1 MTLTELSDALSVRVA
16 DLCAQLLPAGRQVG
30 SQWIVGNVFGDPGD
44 SMYVELSGPKQGLW
58 YDHAAGNGGDLLEL
72 IGQNL
77 TLPKGRA
84 AQWAR
89 DFLGI
94 RDDYRP
100 TPRLF
105 DPLKHGHRRDA
116 SEPYSFGSSAWPYHD
131 ADGNIHAYVVRF
143 DRPPTPE
150 RPNGSKDTLP
160 LRLLPP
166 DGVLADPLNPR
177 HWRWKG
183 WPNPEP
189 VPLFNLHLL
198 ARRPN
203 DPVLIVEGEK
213 TAVAAS
219 KLFPSHVVVTWQGGC
234 KRVVR
239 AAIDPLLTR
248 TTPIVLWPD
257 ADKPGRDAMVYL
269 KARIPSA
276 RLVNL
281 PDTLPDGWDLADPVP
296 DGVSIQGLLDAA
308 GDPPRPVPAQP
319 VPASPN
325 PLDDLHYD
333 PNSGQWWIRNAWGD
347 YAQINSDRVR
357 THLTEHGVSHV
368 KDQTG
373 SSDLDREL
381 LRRTRDTRIRY
392 AGCVAGHQAGLYGK
406 VLVTE
411 SVAVLPAVP
420 GDSTR
425 IQTYLYNLLDRND
438 DQYWRLIFWLALRR
452 QAVLTGTWRASQALA
467 LVGPAACGKSLVQ
480 AQVITRLLGGRIAK
494 PYRYMSGATQFNGDL
509 FASEHLCISDE
520 APGRDIHSRRTLGS
534 HIKSMLFDIDQSC
547 HPKNLQAVTLRPIW
561 AMSISLNDE
570 PENLQVLPPLDPSLM
585 DKLIILRCVR
595 HALPWPGPE
604 IEVLREIIDTEL
616 PAFAHYL
623 DGLTV
628 PEHLVEPRCG
638 LKAYQHPAILEELM
652 QLSPEHQLIGL
663 IDTVIFEKEF
673 LTWRGTAA
681 DLETALRDSKY
692 SREADRLFRF
702 NTACGV
708 YLARLHEQD
717 PERIKKTKSNG
728 KVRWAIS
735 PPPGASH
742 DALT

>member
-16 DLCAQLLPAGRQVG
+16 ELCAQLLPAGRQVG
-30 SQWIVGNVFGDPGD
+30 NQWIVGNVFGDAGD
-44 SMYVELSGPKQGLW
+44 SCYVELSGPKQGLW
-58 YDHAAGNGGDLLEL
+58 YDHAAGQGGDLLEL
-72 IGQNL
+72 VGQHHVY
-77 TLPKGRA
+77 PKARA

-89 DFLGI
+89 EFLGI
-94 RDDYRP
+94 RDDYQP
-100 TPRLF
+100 EPRRF
-105 DPLKHGHRRDA
+105 DPLKHGHRNDA
-116 SEPYSFGSSAWPYHD
+116 SQPYRYGSAAWPYPD
-131 ADGNIHAYVVRF
+131 ADGTIQAYVVRF
-143 DRPPTPE
+143 DLPD
-150 RPNGSKDTLP
+150 GSKDVRP
-160 LRLLPP
+160 LRFLPP
-166 DGVLADPLNPR
+166 DNVPPDLLNPR

-183 WPNPEP
+183 WVAPEE

-219 KLFPSHVVVTWQGGC
+219 KLFPSHVVLTWQGGS
-234 KRVVR
+234 KRVGR

-248 TTPIVLWPD
+248 ATPIVLWPD

-269 KARIPSA
+269 KARLPAA
-276 RLVNL
+276 RLVHL
-281 PDTLPDGWDLADPVP
+281 PDSLPEGWDLADPIP
-296 DGVSIQGLLDAA
+296 ADVSIQGLLDAA
-308 GDPPRPVPAQP
+308 GDLPRPVPAEPQA
-319 VPASPN
+319 ASPN

-333 PNSGQWWIRNAWGD
+333 PNSGQWWTRNAWGD
-347 YAQINSDRVR
+347 YAQINGERVR
-357 THLTEHGVSHV
+357 TLFTESGVSPT

-373 SSDLDREL
+373 ASDVDREL

-392 AGCVAGHQAGLYGK
+392 AGSVAGHQAGLYDK
-406 VLVTE
+406 VLVTD
-411 SVAVLPAVP
+411 SVAPLPAVP
-420 GDSTR
+420 GDSAR
-425 IQTYLYNLLDRND
+425 LQTYLHNLLDQND
-438 DQYWRLIFWLALRR
+438 DQYWRLIYWLALRR

-467 LVGPAACGKSLVQ
+467 LVGPAACGKSFVQ
-480 AQVITRLLGGRIAK
+480 AQVITKLLGGRIAK
-494 PYRYMSGATQFNGDL
+494 PYRYMSGATEFNGDL

-520 APGRDIHSRRTLGS
+520 APGRDIHSRRSLGS

-547 HPKNLQAVTLRPIW
+547 HPKNRQAITLRPIW

-595 HALPWPGPE
+595 HPLPWPGPE

-616 PAFAHYL
+616 SQFAHYL

-663 IDTVIFEKEF
+663 IDTVIFENEF

-681 DLETALRDSKY
+681 DLETLIRDSKY

-717 PERIKKTKSNG
+717 PERIKKIKTNG
-728 KVRWAIS
+728 KVKWAIS
-735 PPPGASH
+735 PPKKAESWS
-742 DALT
+742 

>member
-1 MTLTELSDALSVRVA
+1 MTLPELSDALSVRVA
-16 DLCAQLLPAGRQVG
+16 ELCAQLLPAGRQVG
-30 SQWIVGNVFGDPGD
+30 PQWIVGNVFGDAGD
-44 SMYVELSGPKQGLW
+44 SLYVELTGPKQGLW

-72 IGQNL
+72 IGQNQ

-89 DFLGI
+89 EFLGI
-94 RDDYRP
+94 RDDYQP
-100 TPRLF
+100 EPRRF
-105 DPLKHGHRRDA
+105 DPLKHGHRNDA
-116 SEPYSFGSSAWPYHD
+116 SQPYRYGSAAWPYPD
-131 ADGNIHAYVVRF
+131 ADGTIQAYVVRF
-143 DRPPTPE
+143 DLPD
-150 RPNGSKDTLP
+150 GSKDVRP
-160 LRLLPP
+160 LRFLPP
-166 DGVLADPLNPR
+166 DNVPPDLLNPR

-183 WPNPEP
+183 WTSPES

-219 KLFPSHVVVTWQGGC
+219 KLFPSHVVLTWQGGS
-234 KRVVR
+234 KRVAR

-248 TTPIVLWPD
+248 ATPIVLWPD

-269 KARIPSA
+269 KARLPA
-276 RLVNL
+276 AKLVHL
-281 PDTLPDGWDLADPVP
+281 PDSLPEGWDLADPIP
-296 DGVSIQGLLDAA
+296 ADVSIQGLLDAA
-308 GDPPRPVPAQP
+308 GDLPRPVPAEPQA
-319 VPASPN
+319 ASPN

-333 PNSGQWWIRNAWGD
+333 PNSGQWWTRNAWGD
-347 YAQINSDRVR
+347 YAQINGERVR
-357 THLTEHGVSHV
+357 TLFTESGVSPT

-373 SSDLDREL
+373 ASDVDREL
-381 LRRTRDTRIRY
+381 LLRTRDTRIRY
-392 AGCVAGHQAGLYGK
+392 AGSVAGHQAGLYDK

-411 SVAVLPAVP
+411 SVAPLPAVP
-420 GDSTR
+420 GFSGR
-425 IQTYLYNLLDRND
+425 LQTYLHNLLDQND

-467 LVGPAACGKSLVQ
+467 LVGPAACGKSFVQ
-480 AQVITRLLGGRIAK
+480 AQVITKLLGGRIAK
-494 PYRYMSGATQFNGDL
+494 PYRYMSGATEFNGDL
-509 FASEHLCISDE
+509 FAAEHLCISDE
-520 APGRDIHSRRTLGS
+520 APGRDIHSRRSLGS

-547 HPKNLQAVTLRPIW
+547 HPKNRQAITLRPIW

-604 IEVLREIIDTEL
+604 IQVLREIIDTEL
-616 PAFAHYL
+616 SAFAHYL

-663 IDTVIFEKEF
+663 IDTVIFENEF

-681 DLETALRDSKY
+681 DLETVLRDSKY

-717 PERIKKTKSNG
+717 PERFKKTKSKN
-728 KVRWAIS
+728 KIRWAIT
-735 PPPGASH
+735 PPQKSEMM
-742 DALT
+742 D

>member
-16 DLCAQLLPAGRQVG
+16 ELCAQLLPAGRQVG
-30 SQWIVGNVFGDPGD
+30 NQWIVGNVFGDAGD
-44 SMYVELSGPKQGLW
+44 SCYVELSGPKQGLW
-58 YDHAAGNGGDLLEL
+58 YDHAAGQGGDLLEL
-72 IGQNL
+72 VGQHHVY
-77 TLPKGRA
+77 PKARA

-89 DFLGI
+89 EFLGI
-94 RDDYRP
+94 RDDYQP
-100 TPRLF
+100 EPRRF
-105 DPLKHGHRRDA
+105 DPLKHGHRNDA
-116 SEPYSFGSSAWPYHD
+116 SQPYRYGSAAWPYPD
-131 ADGNIHAYVVRF
+131 ADGTIRAYVVRF
-143 DRPPTPE
+143 DLPD
-150 RPNGSKDTLP
+150 GSKDVRP
-160 LRLLPP
+160 LRFLPP
-166 DGVLADPLNPR
+166 DNVPPDLLNPR

-183 WPNPEP
+183 WVAPEE

-219 KLFPSHVVVTWQGGC
+219 KLFPSHVVLTWQGGS
-234 KRVVR
+234 KRVGR

-248 TTPIVLWPD
+248 ATPIVLWPD

-269 KARIPSA
+269 KARLPA
-276 RLVNL
+276 AKLVHL
-281 PDTLPDGWDLADPVP
+281 PDSLPEGWDLADPIPP
-296 DGVSIQGLLDAA
+296 DVSIQGLLDAA
-308 GDPPRPVPAQP
+308 GDPPRPVPAEPQA
-319 VPASPN
+319 ASPN

-333 PNSGQWWIRNAWGD
+333 PNSGQWWTRNAWGD
-347 YAQINSDRVR
+347 YAQINGERVR
-357 THLTEHGVSHV
+357 THFTESGVSPT

-373 SSDLDREL
+373 ASDVDREL

-392 AGCVAGHQAGLYGK
+392 AGSVAGHQAGLYDK
-406 VLVTE
+406 VLVTD
-411 SVAVLPAVP
+411 SVAPLPAVP
-420 GDSTR
+420 GFSGR
-425 IQTYLYNLLDRND
+425 LQTYLHNLLDQND
-438 DQYWRLIFWLALRR
+438 DQYWRLIYWLALRR

-467 LVGPAACGKSLVQ
+467 LVGPAACGKSFVQ
-480 AQVITRLLGGRIAK
+480 AQVITKLLGGRIAK
-494 PYRYMSGATQFNGDL
+494 PYRYMSGATEFNGDL
-509 FASEHLCISDE
+509 FAAEHLCISDE
-520 APGRDIHSRRTLGS
+520 APGRDIHSRRSLGS

-547 HPKNLQAVTLRPIW
+547 HPKNRQAITLRPIW

-604 IEVLREIIDTEL
+604 IQVLREIIDTEL
-616 PAFAHYL
+616 SAFAHYL

-663 IDTVIFEKEF
+663 IDTAIFENEF

-681 DLETALRDSKY
+681 DLETLLRDSKY

-717 PERIKKTKSNG
+717 PERFKKTKSKN
-728 KVRWAIS
+728 KIRWAIT
-735 PPPGASH
+735 PPQKSE
-742 DALT
+742 ALD

>member
-1 MTLTELSDALSVRVA
+1 MTLPELSDALSVRVA
-16 DLCAQLLPAGRQVG
+16 ELCAQLLPAGRQVG
-30 SQWIVGNVFGDPGD
+30 PQWIVGNVFGDAGD
-44 SMYVELSGPKQGLW
+44 SLYVELTGPKQGLW

-72 IGQNL
+72 IGQNQ

-89 DFLGI
+89 EFLGI
-94 RDDYRP
+94 RDDYQP
-100 TPRLF
+100 EPRRF
-105 DPLKHGHRRDA
+105 DPLKHGHRNDA
-116 SEPYSFGSSAWPYHD
+116 SQPYRYGSAAWPYPD
-131 ADGNIHAYVVRF
+131 ADGTIQAYVVRF
-143 DRPPTPE
+143 DLPD
-150 RPNGSKDTLP
+150 GSKDVRP
-160 LRLLPP
+160 LRFLPP
-166 DGVLADPLNPR
+166 ENQPPDLLNPR

-183 WPNPEP
+183 WVAPEE

-219 KLFPSHVVVTWQGGC
+219 KLFPSHVVLTWQGGS
-234 KRVVR
+234 KRVQR

-248 TTPIVLWPD
+248 ATPIVLWPD

-269 KARIPSA
+269 KARLPA
-276 RLVNL
+276 AKLVHL
-281 PDTLPDGWDLADPVP
+281 PDSLPEGWDLADPIPP
-296 DGVSIQGLLDAA
+296 DVSIQGLLDAA
-308 GDPPRPVPAQP
+308 GDPPRPVPAEPQA
-319 VPASPN
+319 ASPN

-333 PNSGQWWIRNAWGD
+333 PNSGQWWTRNAWGD
-347 YAQINSDRVR
+347 YAQINGERVR
-357 THLTEHGVSHV
+357 THFTESGVSPT

-373 SSDLDREL
+373 ASDVDREL

-392 AGCVAGHQAGLYGK
+392 AGSVAGHQAGLYGK

-411 SVAVLPAVP
+411 SVAPLPAVP
-420 GDSTR
+420 GDSAR
-425 IQTYLYNLLDRND
+425 LQTYLHNLLDQND

-467 LVGPAACGKSLVQ
+467 LVGPAACGKSFVQ
-480 AQVITRLLGGRIAK
+480 AQVITKLLGGRIAK
-494 PYRYMSGATQFNGDL
+494 PYRYMSGATEFNGDL
-509 FASEHLCISDE
+509 FAAEHLCISDE
-520 APGRDIHSRRTLGS
+520 APGRDIHSRRSLGS

-547 HPKNLQAVTLRPIW
+547 HPKNRQAVTLRPIW

-595 HALPWPGPE
+595 NPLPWPGPE
-604 IEVLREIIDTEL
+604 IQVLREIIDTEL
-616 PAFAHYL
+616 SQFAHYL

-663 IDTVIFEKEF
+663 IDTAIFENEF

-717 PERIKKTKSNG
+717 PHRFKKTKSSG
-728 KVRWAIS
+728 KVKWAIS
-735 PPPGASH
+735 PPQKPT
-742 DALT
+742 ALD

>member
-1 MTLTELSDALSVRVA
+1 MTLPKLSDALSVRVA
-16 DLCAQLLPAGRQVG
+16 ELCAQLLPAGRQVG
-30 SQWIVGNVFGDPGD
+30 SQWIVGNVFGDAGD
-44 SMYVELSGPKQGLW
+44 SLYVELTGPKQGLW

-72 IGQNL
+72 IGQNQ

-89 DFLGI
+89 EFLGI
-94 RDDYRP
+94 RDDYQP
-100 TPRLF
+100 EPRRF
-105 DPLKHGHRRDA
+105 DPLKHGHRADA
-116 SEPYSFGSSAWPYHD
+116 SQPYRYGSAAWPYPD
-131 ADGNIHAYVVRF
+131 ADGTIRAYVVRF
-143 DRPPTPE
+143 DLPD
-150 RPNGSKDTLP
+150 GSKDVRP
-160 LRLLPP
+160 LRFLPP
-166 DGVLADPLNPR
+166 ENQPPDLLNPR

-183 WPNPEP
+183 WTSPES

-219 KLFPSHVVVTWQGGC
+219 KLFPSHVVVTWQGGS
-234 KRVVR
+234 KRVAR

-248 TTPIVLWPD
+248 ATPIVLWPD

-269 KARIPSA
+269 KARLPAA
-276 RLVNL
+276 RLVSL
-281 PDTLPDGWDLADPVP
+281 PDSLPEGWDLADPIP
-296 DGVSIQGLLDAA
+296 ADVSIQGLLDAA
-308 GDPPRPVPAQP
+308 GDPPRPVPAAPQA
-319 VPASPN
+319 ASPN

-333 PNSGQWWIRNAWGD
+333 PNSGQWWTRNAWGD
-347 YAQINSDRVR
+347 YAQINGERVR
-357 THLTEHGVSHV
+357 TLFTESGVSPT

-373 SSDLDREL
+373 ASDVDREL
-381 LRRTRDTRIRY
+381 LLRTRDTRIRY
-392 AGCVAGHQAGLYGK
+392 AGCVAGHQAGLYDK

-411 SVAVLPAVP
+411 SVAPLPAVP
-420 GDSTR
+420 GFSGR
-425 IQTYLYNLLDRND
+425 LQTYLHNLLDQND

-467 LVGPAACGKSLVQ
+467 LVGPAACGKSFVQ
-480 AQVITRLLGGRIAK
+480 AQVITKLLGGRIAK
-494 PYRYMSGATQFNGDL
+494 PYRYMSGATEFNGDL
-509 FASEHLCISDE
+509 FAAEHLCISDE
-520 APGRDIHSRRTLGS
+520 APGRDIHSRRSLGS

-547 HPKNLQAVTLRPIW
+547 HPKNRQAITLRPIW

-604 IEVLREIIDTEL
+604 IQVLREIIDTEL
-616 PAFAHYL
+616 SAFAHYL

-652 QLSPEHQLIGL
+652 QLSPEHQLAGL
-663 IDTVIFEKEF
+663 IDTVIFENETF
-673 LTWRGTAA
+673 TWKGTAT

-702 NTACGV
+702 NTACGL
-708 YLARLHEQD
+708 YLGRLHEQD
-717 PERIKKTKSNG
+717 PERFKRGRTGKARRWEISAPKTSEIDNM
-728 KVRWAIS
+728 
-735 PPPGASH
+735 
-742 DALT
+742 

>member
-1 MTLTELSDALSVRVA
+1 MTLPELSDALSVRVA
-16 DLCAQLLPAGRQVG
+16 ELCAQLLPAGRQVG
-30 SQWIVGNVFGDPGD
+30 PQWIVGNVFGDAGD
-44 SMYVELSGPKQGLW
+44 SLYVELTGPKQGLW

-72 IGQNL
+72 IGQNQ

-89 DFLGI
+89 EFLGI
-94 RDDYRP
+94 RDDYQP
-100 TPRLF
+100 EPRRF
-105 DPLKHGHRRDA
+105 DPLKHGHRNDA
-116 SEPYSFGSSAWPYHD
+116 SQSYRYGSAAWPYPD
-131 ADGNIHAYVVRF
+131 ADGTIQAYVVRF
-143 DRPPTPE
+143 DLPD
-150 RPNGSKDTLP
+150 GSKDVRP
-160 LRLLPP
+160 LRFLPP
-166 DGVLADPLNPR
+166 DNQPPDLLNPR

-183 WPNPEP
+183 WTSPES

-219 KLFPSHVVVTWQGGC
+219 KLFPSHVVLTWQGGS
-234 KRVVR
+234 KRVAR

-248 TTPIVLWPD
+248 ATQIVLWPD

-276 RLVNL
+276 KLVSL
-281 PDTLPDGWDLADPVP
+281 PATLPEGWDLADPIPP
-296 DGVSIQGLLDAA
+296 DVSIQGILDAA
-308 GDPPRPVPAQP
+308 GDPPRPVPAAPQA
-319 VPASPN
+319 ASPN

-333 PNSGQWWIRNAWGD
+333 PNSGQWWTRNAWGD
-347 YAQINSDRVR
+347 YAQINGERVR
-357 THLTEHGVSHV
+357 THFTESGVSPT

-373 SSDLDREL
+373 ASDVDREL

-392 AGCVAGHQAGLYGK
+392 AGSVAGHQAGLYDK

-411 SVAVLPAVP
+411 SVAPLPAVP
-420 GDSTR
+420 GDSAR
-425 IQTYLYNLLDRND
+425 LQTYLHNLLDQND

-467 LVGPAACGKSLVQ
+467 LVGPAACGKSFVQ
-480 AQVITRLLGGRIAK
+480 AQVITKLLGGRIAK
-494 PYRYMSGATQFNGDL
+494 PYRYMSGATEFNGDL
-509 FASEHLCISDE
+509 FAAEHLCISDE
-520 APGRDIHSRRTLGS
+520 APGRDIHSRRSLGS

-547 HPKNLQAVTLRPIW
+547 HPKNRQAITLRPIW

-604 IEVLREIIDTEL
+604 IQVLREIIDTEL
-616 PAFAHYL
+616 SAFAHYL

-663 IDTVIFEKEF
+663 IDTAIFENEF

-681 DLETALRDSKY
+681 DLETLIRDSKY

-708 YLARLHEQD
+708 YLARLHDQD
-717 PERIKKTKSNG
+717 PHRFKKTKTNG
-728 KVRWAIS
+728 KVKWVIS
-735 PPPGASH
+735 PPMKP
-742 DALT
+742 DALD

>member
-1 MTLTELSDALSVRVA
+1 MTLTELADALSVRVA
-16 DLCAQLLPAGRQVG
+16 ELCAQLLPAGRQVG
-30 SQWIVGNVFGDPGD
+30 NQWIVGNVFGDAGD
-44 SMYVELSGPKQGLW
+44 SCYVELQGPKQGLW
-58 YDHAAGNGGDLLEL
+58 YDHAAGQGGDLLEL
-72 IGQNL
+72 VGQHHVYS
-77 TLPKGRA
+77 KAQA
-84 AQWAR
+84 AQWSR
-89 DFLGI
+89 EFLGI
-94 RDDYRP
+94 RDDYQP
-100 TPRLF
+100 APRTF
-105 DPLKHGHRRDA
+105 DPLKFGHRADA
-116 SEPYSFGSSAWPYHD
+116 SQPYRYGTAAWPYPD
-131 ADGNIHAYVVRF
+131 ADGTIRAYVVRF
-143 DRPPTPE
+143 DLPD
-150 RPNGSKDTLP
+150 GSKDVRP
-160 LRLLPP
+160 LRFLPP
-166 DGVLADPLNPR
+166 DNQPPDLLNPR

-183 WPNPEP
+183 WTAPED
-189 VPLFNLHLL
+189 VPIFNLHLL

-219 KLFPSHVVVTWQGGC
+219 KLFPSHVVLTWQGGS
-234 KRVVR
+234 KRVGR

-257 ADKPGRDAMVYL
+257 NDKPGRDAMVYL
-269 KARIPSA
+269 KARLPAA
-276 RLVNL
+276 RLVSL
-281 PDTLPDGWDLADPVP
+281 PATLPDGWDLADPIP
-296 DGVSIQGLLDAA
+296 ADVSIQGLLDAA
-308 GDPPRPVPAQP
+308 GDPPRPVPAEPQ
-319 VPASPN
+319 PASPN

-333 PNSGQWWIRNAWGD
+333 PNSGQWWTRNAWGD
-347 YAQINSDRVR
+347 YAQINGERVR
-357 THLTEHGVSHV
+357 TLFTESGVSPT

-373 SSDLDREL
+373 ASDVDREL

-392 AGCVAGHQAGLYGK
+392 AGSVAGHRAGLYGK

-411 SVAVLPAVP
+411 SVAPLESVP
-420 GDSTR
+420 GDCAR
-425 IQTYLYNLLDRND
+425 LQTYLHNLLDQND
-438 DQYWRLIFWLALRR
+438 DQYWRLIYWLALRR
-452 QAVLTGTWRASQALA
+452 RAVLTNTWRASQALA
-467 LVGPAACGKSLVQ
+467 LVGPAACGKSFVQ
-480 AQVITRLLGGRIAK
+480 AQVITKLLGGRIAK
-494 PYRYMSGATQFNGDL
+494 PYRYMSGATEFNGDL

-520 APGRDIHSRRTLGS
+520 APGRDIHSRRSLGS

-547 HPKNLQAVTLRPIW
+547 HPKNRQAVTLRPIW

-595 HALPWPGPE
+595 NPLPWPGPE

-663 IDTVIFEKEF
+663 IDTVIFENEF

-681 DLETALRDSKY
+681 DLETILRDSKY

-717 PERIKKTKSNG
+717 PHRFKKTKASG
-728 KVRWAIS
+728 KVKWAIS
-735 PPPGASH
+735 PPLNSGAL
-742 DALT
+742 D

>member
-1 MTLTELSDALSVRVA
+1 MTLPELSDALSVRVA
-16 DLCAQLLPAGRQVG
+16 ELCAQLLPAGRQVG
-30 SQWIVGNVFGDPGD
+30 SQWIVGNVFGDAGD
-44 SMYVELSGPKQGLW
+44 SLYVELTGPKQGLW

-72 IGQNL
+72 IGQNQ

-89 DFLGI
+89 EFLGI
-94 RDDYRP
+94 RDDYQP
-100 TPRLF
+100 EPRRF
-105 DPLKHGHRRDA
+105 DPLKHGHRADA
-116 SEPYSFGSSAWPYHD
+116 SQPYRYGSAAWPYPD
-131 ADGNIHAYVVRF
+131 ADGTIRAYVVRF
-143 DRPPTPE
+143 DLPD
-150 RPNGSKDTLP
+150 GSKDVRP
-160 LRLLPP
+160 LRFLPP
-166 DGVLADPLNPR
+166 DNQPPDLLNPR

-183 WPNPEP
+183 WTSPES

-203 DPVLIVEGEK
+203 DPVLVVEGEK

-219 KLFPSHVVVTWQGGC
+219 KLFPSHVVITWQGGS
-234 KRVVR
+234 KRVAR
-239 AAIDPLLTR
+239 AAVDPLLTR
-248 TTPIVLWPD
+248 ATPIVLWPD

-269 KARIPSA
+269 KARLPA
-276 RLVNL
+276 AKLVSL
-281 PDTLPDGWDLADPVP
+281 PDSLPEGWDLADPIPP
-296 DGVSIQGLLDAA
+296 DVSIQGLLDAA
-308 GDPPRPVPAQP
+308 GDPPRPVPAAP
-319 VPASPN
+319 LPASPN

-333 PNSGQWWIRNAWGD
+333 PNSGQWWTRNSWGD
-347 YAQINSDRVR
+347 YAQINGERVR
-357 THLTEHGVSHV
+357 TLFTESGVSPT

-373 SSDLDREL
+373 ASDVDREL

-392 AGCVAGHQAGLYGK
+392 AGSVAGHQAGLYDK

-411 SVAVLPAVP
+411 SVAPLPAVP
-420 GDSTR
+420 GDSAR
-425 IQTYLYNLLDRND
+425 IQTYLHNLLDQND

-467 LVGPAACGKSLVQ
+467 LVGPAACGKSFVQ
-480 AQVITRLLGGRIAK
+480 AQVITKLLGGRIAK
-494 PYRYMSGATQFNGDL
+494 PYRYMSGATEFNGDL
-509 FASEHLCISDE
+509 FAAEHLCISDE
-520 APGRDIHSRRTLGS
+520 APGRDIHSRRSLGS

-547 HPKNLQAVTLRPIW
+547 HPKNRQAITLRPIW

-604 IEVLREIIDTEL
+604 IQVLREIIDTEL
-616 PAFAHYL
+616 SQFAHYL

-652 QLSPEHQLIGL
+652 QLSPEHQLVGL
-663 IDTVIFEKEF
+663 IDTAIFENEF

-681 DLETALRDSKY
+681 DLETVLRDSKY

-717 PERIKKTKSNG
+717 PERFKRTKSKN
-728 KVRWAIS
+728 KIRWAIT
-735 PPPGASH
+735 PPQKSETL
-742 DALT
+742 D

>member
-16 DLCAQLLPAGRQVG
+16 ELCAQLLPAGRQVG
-30 SQWIVGNVFGDPGD
+30 NQWIVGNVFGDAGD
-44 SMYVELSGPKQGLW
+44 SCYVELTGPKQGLW
-58 YDHAAGNGGDLLEL
+58 YDHAAGQGGDLLEL
-72 IGQNL
+72 VGQHHVY
-77 TLPKGRA
+77 PKARA

-89 DFLGI
+89 EFLGI
-94 RDDYRP
+94 RDDYQP
-100 TPRLF
+100 EPRRF
-105 DPLKHGHRRDA
+105 DPLKHGHRNDA
-116 SEPYSFGSSAWPYHD
+116 SQPYRYGSAAWPYPD
-131 ADGNIHAYVVRF
+131 ADGTIRAYVVRF
-143 DRPPTPE
+143 DLPD
-150 RPNGSKDTLP
+150 GSKDVRP
-160 LRLLPP
+160 LRFLPP
-166 DGVLADPLNPR
+166 ENQPPDLLNPR

-183 WPNPEP
+183 WVAPEE

-219 KLFPSHVVVTWQGGC
+219 KLFPSHVVLTWQGGS
-234 KRVVR
+234 KRVAR

-248 TTPIVLWPD
+248 ATPIVLWPD

-269 KARIPSA
+269 KARLPAA
-276 RLVNL
+276 RLVHL
-281 PDTLPDGWDLADPVP
+281 PDTLPEGWDLADPIP
-296 DGVSIQGLLDAA
+296 ADVSIQGLLDAA
-308 GDPPRPVPAQP
+308 GDPPRPVPAEPQA
-319 VPASPN
+319 ASPN

-333 PNSGQWWIRNAWGD
+333 PNSGQWWTRNAWGD
-347 YAQINSDRVR
+347 YAQINGERVR
-357 THLTEHGVSHV
+357 TLFTESGVSPT

-373 SSDLDREL
+373 ASDVDREL

-392 AGCVAGHQAGLYGK
+392 AGSVAGHQAGLYGK
-406 VLVTE
+406 VLVTD
-411 SVAVLPAVP
+411 SVAPLPAVP
-420 GDSTR
+420 GDSAR
-425 IQTYLYNLLDRND
+425 LQTYLHNLLDQND

-467 LVGPAACGKSLVQ
+467 LVGPAACGKSFVQ
-480 AQVITRLLGGRIAK
+480 AQVITKLLGGRIAK
-494 PYRYMSGATQFNGDL
+494 PYRYMSGATEFNGDL

-520 APGRDIHSRRTLGS
+520 APGRDIHSRRSLGS

-547 HPKNLQAVTLRPIW
+547 HPKNRQAITLRPIW

-595 HALPWPGPE
+595 HPLPWPGPE
-604 IEVLREIIDTEL
+604 IQVLREIIDTEL
-616 PAFAHYL
+616 SAFAHYL

-663 IDTVIFEKEF
+663 IDTAIFENEF

-681 DLETALRDSKY
+681 DLETLLRDSKY

-717 PERIKKTKSNG
+717 PERFKRTKSKN
-728 KVRWAIS
+728 KIRWAIT
-735 PPPGASH
+735 PPQKSEMM
-742 DALT
+742 D

>member
-16 DLCAQLLPAGRQVG
+16 ELCAQLLPAGRQVG
-30 SQWIVGNVFGDPGD
+30 NQWIVGNVFGDAGD
-44 SMYVELSGPKQGLW
+44 SCYVELSGPKQGLW
-58 YDHAAGNGGDLLEL
+58 YDHAAGQGGDLLEL
-72 IGQNL
+72 VGQHHVY
-77 TLPKGRA
+77 PKARA

-89 DFLGI
+89 EFLGI
-94 RDDYRP
+94 RDDYQP
-100 TPRLF
+100 EPRRF
-105 DPLKHGHRRDA
+105 DPLKHGHRTDA
-116 SEPYSFGSSAWPYHD
+116 SQPYRYGSAAWPYPD
-131 ADGNIHAYVVRF
+131 ADGTIRAYVVRF
-143 DRPPTPE
+143 DLPD
-150 RPNGSKDTLP
+150 GSKDVRP
-160 LRLLPP
+160 LRFLPP
-166 DGVLADPLNPR
+166 DNVPPDLLNPR

-183 WPNPEP
+183 WVAPEE

-219 KLFPSHVVVTWQGGC
+219 KLFPSHVVLTWQGGS
-234 KRVVR
+234 KRIGR

-248 TTPIVLWPD
+248 ATPIVLWPD

-269 KARIPSA
+269 KARLPAA
-276 RLVNL
+276 RLVHL
-281 PDTLPDGWDLADPVP
+281 PDSLPEGWDLADPIP
-296 DGVSIQGLLDAA
+296 ADVSIQGLLDAA
-308 GDPPRPVPAQP
+308 GDPPRPVPAEPQA
-319 VPASPN
+319 ASPN

-333 PNSGQWWIRNAWGD
+333 PNSGQWWTRNAWGD
-347 YAQINSDRVR
+347 YAQINGERVR
-357 THLTEHGVSHV
+357 TLFTESGVSPT

-373 SSDLDREL
+373 ASDVDREL

-392 AGCVAGHQAGLYGK
+392 AGSVAGHQAGLYGK

-411 SVAVLPAVP
+411 SVAPLPAVP
-420 GDSTR
+420 GFSGR
-425 IQTYLYNLLDRND
+425 LQTYLHNLLDQND
-438 DQYWRLIFWLALRR
+438 DQYWRLIYWLALRR

-467 LVGPAACGKSLVQ
+467 LVGPAACGKSFVQ
-480 AQVITRLLGGRIAK
+480 AQVITKLLGGRIAK
-494 PYRYMSGATQFNGDL
+494 PYRYMSGATEFNGDL

-520 APGRDIHSRRTLGS
+520 APGRDIHSRRSLGS

-547 HPKNLQAVTLRPIW
+547 HPKNRQAITLRPIW

-595 HALPWPGPE
+595 HPLPWPGPE

-616 PAFAHYL
+616 SAFAHYL

-663 IDTVIFEKEF
+663 IDTAIFENEF

-681 DLETALRDSKY
+681 DLETLLRDSKY

-717 PERIKKTKSNG
+717 PHRFKKA
-728 KVRWAIS
+728 KVKNKIRWAIT
-735 PPPGASH
+735 PPEGSKS
-742 DALT
+742 DS

>member
-30 SQWIVGNVFGDPGD
+30 SQWIVGNVLGDPGD
-44 SMYVELSGPKQGLW
+44 SCYVELAGPKQGLW

-100 TPRLF
+100 TARSF
-105 DPLKHGHRRDA
+105 DPLKHGHRADA
-116 SEPYSFGSSAWPYHD
+116 SQPYRYGSAAWPYHLP
-131 ADGNIHAYVVRF
+131 DGTVHAYVVRF
-143 DRPPTPE
+143 DLPD
-150 RPNGSKDTLP
+150 GSKDVRP
-160 LRLLPP
+160 LRFLPP
-166 DGVLADPLNPR
+166 DDAPPDPLNPR

-183 WPNPEP
+183 WPNPDP

-198 ARRPN
+198 ERRPN

-213 TAVAAS
+213 TAIAAS
-219 KLFPSHVVVTWQGGC
+219 KLFPSHVVITWQGGS
-234 KRVVR
+234 KRVGR
-239 AAIDPLLTR
+239 AAIEPLLDR

-276 RLVNL
+276 RLVHL

-308 GDPPRPVPAQP
+308 GDPPRPAPAQP
-319 VPASPN
+319 APASPN

-333 PNSGQWWIRNAWGD
+333 PNSGQWWTRSVWGD
-347 YAQINSDRVR
+347 YAQINGERVR
-357 THLTEHGVSHV
+357 TLLTESGVSPT

-373 SSDLDREL
+373 ASDVDREL

-392 AGCVAGHQAGLYGK
+392 AGPVAGHRAGLYGK
-406 VLVTE
+406 ILVTE
-411 SVAVLPAVP
+411 SVAPLEAAP
-420 GDSTR
+420 GDFTR
-425 IQTYLYNLLDRND
+425 IQTYLYNLLDLND

-452 QAVLTGTWRASQALA
+452 KAVLTGTWRASQALA
-467 LVGPAACGKSLVQ
+467 LVGPAACGKSFVQ
-480 AQVITRLLGGRIAK
+480 AAIITRLLGGRIAK
-494 PYRYMSGATQFNGDL
+494 PYRYMSGATEFNGDL

-547 HPKNLQAVTLRPIW
+547 HPKNRQAITLRPIW

-595 HALPWPGPE
+595 RSLPWPGPE
-604 IEVLREIIDTEL
+604 IEILREIIDTEL

-623 DGLTV
+623 DGLAV
-628 PEHLVEPRCG
+628 PDHLVEPRCG
-638 LKAYQHPAILEELM
+638 LKAYQHPAILDELM

-663 IDTVIFEKEF
+663 IDTVIFDNEF

-681 DLETALRDSKY
+681 DLETLLRDSKY
-692 SREADRLFRF
+692 AREADRLFRF

-717 PERIKKTKSNG
+717 PERFKKTKVKG
-728 KVRWAIS
+728 KVKWAIT
-735 PPPGASH
+735 PPPKTDPIA
-742 DALT
+742 

>member
-1 MTLTELSDALSVRVA
+1 MTLPELSDALSVRVA
-16 DLCAQLLPAGRQVG
+16 ELCAQLLPAGRQVG
-30 SQWIVGNVFGDPGD
+30 SQWIVGNVVGDAGD
-44 SMYVELSGPKQGLW
+44 SLYVELTGPKQGLW

-72 IGQNL
+72 IGQNQ

-89 DFLGI
+89 EFLGI
-94 RDDYRP
+94 RDDYQP
-100 TPRLF
+100 EPRRF
-105 DPLKHGHRRDA
+105 DPLKHGHRADA
-116 SEPYSFGSSAWPYHD
+116 SQPYRYGSAAWPYPD
-131 ADGNIHAYVVRF
+131 ADGTVRAYVVRF
-143 DRPPTPE
+143 DLPD
-150 RPNGSKDTLP
+150 GSKDVRP
-160 LRLLPP
+160 LRFLPP
-166 DGVLADPLNPR
+166 DNQPPDLLNPR

-183 WPNPEP
+183 WTSPES

-203 DPVLIVEGEK
+203 DPVLVVEGEK

-219 KLFPSHVVVTWQGGC
+219 KLFPSHVVLTWQGGS
-234 KRVVR
+234 KRVARV
-239 AAIDPLLTR
+239 AIDPLLTR
-248 TTPIVLWPD
+248 ATPIILWPD
-257 ADKPGRDAMVYL
+257 ADAPGRDAMVYL
-269 KARIPSA
+269 KARLPSA
-276 RLVNL
+276 RLVHL
-281 PDTLPDGWDLADPVP
+281 PDTLPDGWDLADPIPP
-296 DGVSIQGLLDAA
+296 DVSIQGLLDAA
-308 GDPPRPVPAQP
+308 GDPPRPVPAAP
-319 VPASPN
+319 LPASPN

-333 PNSGQWWIRNAWGD
+333 PNSGQWWTRNAWGD
-347 YAQINSDRVR
+347 YAQINGERVR
-357 THLTEHGVSHV
+357 TLFTESGVSPT

-373 SSDLDREL
+373 ASDVDREL

-392 AGCVAGHQAGLYGK
+392 AGSVAGHQAGLYGK

-411 SVAVLPAVP
+411 SVAPLPAVP
-420 GDSTR
+420 GDCAR
-425 IQTYLYNLLDRND
+425 IQTYLYNLLDHND
-438 DQYWRLIFWLALRR
+438 DQYWRLIYWLALRR

-467 LVGPAACGKSLVQ
+467 LVGPAACGKSFVQ
-480 AQVITRLLGGRIAK
+480 AQVITKLLGGRIAK
-494 PYRYMSGATQFNGDL
+494 PYRYMSGATEFNGDL
-509 FASEHLCISDE
+509 FAAEHLCISDE
-520 APGRDIHSRRTLGS
+520 APGRDIHSRRSLGS

-547 HPKNLQAVTLRPIW
+547 HPKNRQAITLRPIW

-604 IEVLREIIDTEL
+604 IQVLREIIDTEL
-616 PAFAHYL
+616 PALAHYL

-628 PEHLVEPRCG
+628 PEHLVDPRCG

-663 IDTVIFEKEF
+663 IDTVIFENEF

-681 DLETALRDSKY
+681 DIETVLRDSKY

-702 NTACGV
+702 NSACGV

-717 PERIKKTKSNG
+717 PERFKKTKSKN
-728 KVRWAIS
+728 KIRWAIS
-735 PPPGASH
+735 PPQKSEVL
-742 DALT
+742 D

>member
-1 MTLTELSDALSVRVA
+1 MTLPELSDALSVRVA

-30 SQWIVGNVFGDPGD
+30 SQWIVGNVFGDAGD
-44 SMYVELSGPKQGLW
+44 SLYVELTGPKQGLW

-72 IGQNL
+72 IGQNQ

-89 DFLGI
+89 EFLGI
-94 RDDYRP
+94 RDDYQP
-100 TPRLF
+100 EPRRF
-105 DPLKHGHRRDA
+105 DPLKHGHRADA
-116 SEPYSFGSSAWPYHD
+116 SQPYRYGSAAWPYPD
-131 ADGNIHAYVVRF
+131 ADGTIRAYVVRF
-143 DRPPTPE
+143 DLPD
-150 RPNGSKDTLP
+150 GSKDVRP
-160 LRLLPP
+160 LRFLPP
-166 DGVLADPLNPR
+166 DNQPPDLLNPR

-183 WPNPEP
+183 WTSPES

-219 KLFPSHVVVTWQGGC
+219 KLFPSHVVITWQGGS
-234 KRVVR
+234 KRVQR
-239 AAIDPLLTR
+239 ASLDPLLTR
-248 TTPIVLWPD
+248 ATPIVLWPD

-269 KARIPSA
+269 KARLPSA
-276 RLVNL
+276 RLVHL
-281 PDTLPDGWDLADPVP
+281 PDTLPDGWDLADPIPP
-296 DGVSIQGLLDAA
+296 DVSIQGLLDAA
-308 GDPPRPVPAQP
+308 GDLPRPVPAAP
-319 VPASPN
+319 LPASPN

-333 PNSGQWWIRNAWGD
+333 PNSGQWWTRNAWGD
-347 YAQINSDRVR
+347 YAQINGERVR
-357 THLTEHGVSHV
+357 TLFTESGVSPT

-373 SSDLDREL
+373 ASDVDREL

-392 AGCVAGHQAGLYGK
+392 AGSVAGHQAGLYGK

-411 SVAVLPAVP
+411 SVAPLPAVP
-420 GDSTR
+420 GDSAR
-425 IQTYLYNLLDRND
+425 IQTYLYNLLDQND
-438 DQYWRLIFWLALRR
+438 DQYWRLIYWLALRR

-467 LVGPAACGKSLVQ
+467 LVGPAACGKSFVQ
-480 AQVITRLLGGRIAK
+480 AQVITKLLGGRIAK
-494 PYRYMSGATQFNGDL
+494 PYRYMSGATEFNGDL
-509 FASEHLCISDE
+509 FAAEHLCISDE
-520 APGRDIHSRRTLGS
+520 APGRDIHSRRSLGS

-547 HPKNLQAVTLRPIW
+547 HPKNRQAITLRPIW

-595 HALPWPGPE
+595 HTLPWPGPE
-604 IEVLREIIDTEL
+604 IQVLREIIDTEL
-616 PAFAHYL
+616 SQFAHYL

-628 PEHLVEPRCG
+628 PEHLVDPRCG

-663 IDTVIFEKEF
+663 IDTVIFENEF
-673 LTWRGTAA
+673 LTWKGTAA
-681 DLETALRDSKY
+681 DLETLLRDSKY
-692 SREADRLFRF
+692 AREADRLFRF

-717 PERIKKTKSNG
+717 PHRFKKTKASG
-728 KVRWAIS
+728 KVKWAIS
-735 PPPGASH
+735 PPLNSGAL
-742 DALT
+742 D

>member
-1 MTLTELSDALSVRVA
+1 MTLPELSDALSVRVA
-16 DLCAQLLPAGRQVG
+16 ELCAQLLPAGRQVG
-30 SQWIVGNVFGDPGD
+30 PQWIVGNVFGDAGD
-44 SMYVELSGPKQGLW
+44 SLYVELTGPKQGLW

-72 IGQNL
+72 IGQNQ

-89 DFLGI
+89 EFLGI
-94 RDDYRP
+94 RDDYQP
-100 TPRLF
+100 EPRRF
-105 DPLKHGHRRDA
+105 DPLKHGHRNDA
-116 SEPYSFGSSAWPYHD
+116 SQPYRYGSAAWPYPD
-131 ADGNIHAYVVRF
+131 ADGTIQAYVVRF
-143 DRPPTPE
+143 DLPD
-150 RPNGSKDTLP
+150 GSKDVRP
-160 LRLLPP
+160 LRFLPP
-166 DGVLADPLNPR
+166 ENQPPDLLNPR

-183 WPNPEP
+183 WTSPES

-219 KLFPSHVVVTWQGGC
+219 KLFPSHVVLTWQGGS
-234 KRVVR
+234 KRVAR

-269 KARIPSA
+269 KARLPAA
-276 RLVNL
+276 RLVSL
-281 PDTLPDGWDLADPVP
+281 PDSLPEGWDLADPIPP
-296 DGVSIQGLLDAA
+296 DVSIQGLLDAA
-308 GDPPRPVPAQP
+308 GDPPRPVPAAPQA
-319 VPASPN
+319 ASPN

-333 PNSGQWWIRNAWGD
+333 PNSGQWWTRNAWGD
-347 YAQINSDRVR
+347 YAQINGERVR
-357 THLTEHGVSHV
+357 TLFTESGVSPT

-373 SSDLDREL
+373 ASDVDREL

-392 AGCVAGHQAGLYGK
+392 AGSVAGHQAGLYDK

-411 SVAVLPAVP
+411 SVAPLPAVP
-420 GDSTR
+420 GFSGR
-425 IQTYLYNLLDRND
+425 LQTYLHNLLDQND

-467 LVGPAACGKSLVQ
+467 LVGPAACGKSFVQ
-480 AQVITRLLGGRIAK
+480 AQVITKLLGGRIAK
-494 PYRYMSGATQFNGDL
+494 PYRYMSGATEFNGDL
-509 FASEHLCISDE
+509 FAAEHLCISDE
-520 APGRDIHSRRTLGS
+520 APGRDIHSRRSLGS

-547 HPKNLQAVTLRPIW
+547 HPKNRQAITLRPIW

-604 IEVLREIIDTEL
+604 IQVLREIIDTEL
-616 PAFAHYL
+616 SAFAHYL

-663 IDTVIFEKEF
+663 IDTVIFENEF

-681 DLETALRDSKY
+681 DLETVLRDSKY

-717 PERIKKTKSNG
+717 PERIKKIKTNG
-728 KVRWAIS
+728 KVKWAIS
-735 PPPGASH
+735 PPQKAETWS
-742 DALT
+742 

>member
-1 MTLTELSDALSVRVA
+1 MTLPELSDALSVRVA

-30 SQWIVGNVFGDPGD
+30 SQWIVGNVFGDAGD
-44 SMYVELSGPKQGLW
+44 SLYVELTGPKQGLW

-72 IGQNL
+72 IGQNQ

-89 DFLGI
+89 EFLGI
-94 RDDYRP
+94 RDDYQP
-100 TPRLF
+100 EPRRF
-105 DPLKHGHRRDA
+105 DPLKHGHRADA
-116 SEPYSFGSSAWPYHD
+116 SQPYRYGSAAWPYPD
-131 ADGNIHAYVVRF
+131 ADGTIRAYVVRF
-143 DRPPTPE
+143 DLPD
-150 RPNGSKDTLP
+150 GSKDVRP
-160 LRLLPP
+160 LRFLPP
-166 DGVLADPLNPR
+166 DNQPPDLLNPR

-183 WPNPEP
+183 WTSPES

-219 KLFPSHVVVTWQGGC
+219 KLFPSHVVITWQGGS
-234 KRVVR
+234 KRVQR
-239 AAIDPLLTR
+239 ASLDPLLTR
-248 TTPIVLWPD
+248 ATPIVLWPD

-269 KARIPSA
+269 KARLPSA
-276 RLVNL
+276 RLVHL
-281 PDTLPDGWDLADPVP
+281 PDTLPDGWDLADPISP
-296 DGVSIQGLLDAA
+296 DVSIQGLLDAA
-308 GDPPRPVPAQP
+308 GDLPRPVPAAP
-319 VPASPN
+319 LPASPN

-333 PNSGQWWIRNAWGD
+333 PNSGQWWTRNAWGD
-347 YAQINSDRVR
+347 YAQINGERVR
-357 THLTEHGVSHV
+357 TLFTESGVSPT

-373 SSDLDREL
+373 ASDVDREL

-392 AGCVAGHQAGLYGK
+392 AGSVAGHQAGLYGK

-411 SVAVLPAVP
+411 SVAPLPAVP
-420 GDSTR
+420 GDSAR
-425 IQTYLYNLLDRND
+425 IQTYLYNLLDQND
-438 DQYWRLIFWLALRR
+438 DQYWRLIYWLALRR

-467 LVGPAACGKSLVQ
+467 LVGPAACGKSFVQ
-480 AQVITRLLGGRIAK
+480 AQVITKLLGGRIAK
-494 PYRYMSGATQFNGDL
+494 PYRYMSGATEFNGDL
-509 FASEHLCISDE
+509 FAAEHLCISDE
-520 APGRDIHSRRTLGS
+520 APGRDIHSRRSLGS

-547 HPKNLQAVTLRPIW
+547 HPKNRQAITLRPIW

-595 HALPWPGPE
+595 HTLPWPGPE
-604 IEVLREIIDTEL
+604 IQVLREIIDTEL
-616 PAFAHYL
+616 SQFAHYL

-628 PEHLVEPRCG
+628 PEHLVDPRCG

-663 IDTVIFEKEF
+663 IDTVIFENEF
-673 LTWRGTAA
+673 LTWKGTAA
-681 DLETALRDSKY
+681 DLETLLRDSKY
-692 SREADRLFRF
+692 AREADRLFRF

-717 PERIKKTKSNG
+717 PHRFKKTKASG
-728 KVRWAIS
+728 KVKWAIS
-735 PPPGASH
+735 PPLNSGAL
-742 DALT
+742 D

>member
-16 DLCAQLLPAGRQVG
+16 ELCAQLLPAGRQVG
-30 SQWIVGNVFGDPGD
+30 NQWIVGNVFGDAGD
-44 SMYVELSGPKQGLW
+44 SCYVELSGPKQGLW
-58 YDHAAGNGGDLLEL
+58 YDHAAGQGGDLLEL
-72 IGQNL
+72 IGQHHVY
-77 TLPKGRA
+77 PKARA

-89 DFLGI
+89 EFLGI
-94 RDDYRP
+94 RDDYQP
-100 TPRLF
+100 EPRRF
-105 DPLKHGHRRDA
+105 DPLKHGHRNDA
-116 SEPYSFGSSAWPYHD
+116 SQPYRYGSAAWPYPD
-131 ADGNIHAYVVRF
+131 ADGTIQAYVVRF
-143 DRPPTPE
+143 DLPD
-150 RPNGSKDTLP
+150 GSKDVRP
-160 LRLLPP
+160 LRFLPP
-166 DGVLADPLNPR
+166 DNQPPDLLNPR

-183 WPNPEP
+183 WVTPEE
-189 VPLFNLHLL
+189 VPLFNLHIL

-219 KLFPSHVVVTWQGGC
+219 KLFPSHVVLTWQGGS
-234 KRVVR
+234 KRVAR

-248 TTPIVLWPD
+248 ATPIVLWPD

-269 KARIPSA
+269 KARLPAA
-276 RLVNL
+276 RLVSL
-281 PDTLPDGWDLADPVP
+281 PDSLPEGWDLADPIPP
-296 DGVSIQGLLDAA
+296 DVSIQGLLDAA
-308 GDPPRPVPAQP
+308 GDPPRPVPAEPQA
-319 VPASPN
+319 ASPN

-333 PNSGQWWIRNAWGD
+333 PNSGQWWTRNAWGD
-347 YAQINSDRVR
+347 YAQINGERVR
-357 THLTEHGVSHV
+357 TLFTESGVSPT

-373 SSDLDREL
+373 ASDVDREL

-392 AGCVAGHQAGLYGK
+392 AGSVAGHQAGLYGK
-406 VLVTE
+406 ILVTE
-411 SVAVLPAVP
+411 SVAPLPAVP
-420 GDSTR
+420 GFSGR
-425 IQTYLYNLLDRND
+425 LQTYLHNLLDQND
-438 DQYWRLIFWLALRR
+438 DQYWRLIYWLALRR

-467 LVGPAACGKSLVQ
+467 LVGPAACGKSFVQ
-480 AQVITRLLGGRIAK
+480 AQVITKLLGGRIAK
-494 PYRYMSGATQFNGDL
+494 PYRYMSGATEFNGDL
-509 FASEHLCISDE
+509 FAAEHLCISDE
-520 APGRDIHSRRTLGS
+520 APGRDIHSRRSLGS

-547 HPKNLQAVTLRPIW
+547 HPKNRQAITLRPIW

-604 IEVLREIIDTEL
+604 IQVLREIIDTEL
-616 PAFAHYL
+616 SQFAHYL

-652 QLSPEHQLIGL
+652 QLSPEHQLVGL
-663 IDTVIFEKEF
+663 IDTAIFENEF

-717 PERIKKTKSNG
+717 PERFKKTKSKN
-728 KVRWAIS
+728 KIRWAIT
-735 PPPGASH
+735 PPQKGEMM
-742 DALT
+742 D

>member
-77 TLPKGRA
+77 TLPRGRA

-116 SEPYSFGSSAWPYHD
+116 SEPYSYGSAAWPYHD

-143 DRPPTPE
+143 DRPGTPE

-166 DGVLADPLNPR
+166 DGVLPDPQNPR

-234 KRVVR
+234 KRVGR
-239 AAIDPLLTR
+239 AAIEPLLDR
-248 TTPIVLWPD
+248 ATPIVLWPD

-308 GDPPRPVPAQP
+308 GDLPRPVPAQP

-381 LRRTRDTRIRY
+381 LRRTRDTLIEY
-392 AGCVAGHQAGLYGK
+392 AGPLAGHRAGLYGTI
-406 VLVTE
+406 LVTR
-411 SVAVLPAVP
+411 SVNPLPGTP
-420 GDSTR
+420 GSCAR
-425 IQTYLYNLLDRND
+425 LQTYLYNLLDQND

-452 QAVLTGTWRASQALA
+452 QAVLTGVWRASQALA
-467 LVGPAACGKSLVQ
+467 LVGPAACGKSFVQ
-480 AQVITRLLGGRIAK
+480 SAVITRLLGNRIAK
-494 PYRYMSGATQFNGDL
+494 PYRYMSGATDFNGDL
-509 FASEHLCISDE
+509 FTSEHLCIEDE

-534 HIKSMLFDIDQSC
+534 NIKSMLFSQNQSC
-547 HPKNLQAVTLRPIW
+547 HPKNRQAITLKPIW

-595 HALPWPGPE
+595 QTLPWPGPE
-604 IEVLREIIDTEL
+604 IEVLKDILDTEL
-616 PAFAHYL
+616 AAFAHYL
-623 DGLTV
+623 DGLAV
-628 PEHLVEPRCG
+628 PEPLFEPRCG

-663 IDTVIFEKEF
+663 IDTVIFENEF

-692 SREADRLFRF
+692 AREADRLFRF

-717 PERIKKTKSNG
+717 PTRIRKSKTNG
-728 KVRWAIS
+728 KVRWDIT
-735 PPPGASH
+735 PPATGNRTAW
-742 DALT
+742 T

>member
-16 DLCAQLLPAGRQVG
+16 ELCAQLLPAGRQVG
-30 SQWIVGNVFGDPGD
+30 SQWIVGNVFGDAGD
-44 SMYVELSGPKQGLW
+44 SLYVELTGPKQGLW

-72 IGQNL
+72 IGQNQ

-89 DFLGI
+89 EFLGI
-94 RDDYRP
+94 RDDYQP
-100 TPRLF
+100 EPRRF
-105 DPLKHGHRRDA
+105 DPLKHGHRNDA
-116 SEPYSFGSSAWPYHD
+116 SQPYRYGSAAWPYPD
-131 ADGNIHAYVVRF
+131 ADGTIQAYVVRF
-143 DRPPTPE
+143 DLPD
-150 RPNGSKDTLP
+150 GSKDVRP
-160 LRLLPP
+160 LRFLPP
-166 DGVLADPLNPR
+166 ENQPPDLLNPR

-183 WPNPEP
+183 WTSPES

-219 KLFPSHVVVTWQGGC
+219 KLFPSHVVLTWQGGS
-234 KRVVR
+234 KRVAR

-269 KARIPSA
+269 KARLPSA
-276 RLVNL
+276 RLVHL
-281 PDTLPDGWDLADPVP
+281 PDTLPDGWDLADPIPP
-296 DGVSIQGLLDAA
+296 DVSIQGLLDAA
-308 GDPPRPVPAQP
+308 GDLPRPVPAAP
-319 VPASPN
+319 LPASPN

-333 PNSGQWWIRNAWGD
+333 PNSGQWWTRNAWGD
-347 YAQINSDRVR
+347 YAQINGERVR
-357 THLTEHGVSHV
+357 TLFTESGVSPT

-373 SSDLDREL
+373 ASDVDREL

-392 AGCVAGHQAGLYGK
+392 AGSVAGHQAGLYDK

-411 SVAVLPAVP
+411 SVAPLPAVP
-420 GDSTR
+420 GDCAR
-425 IQTYLYNLLDRND
+425 LQTYLHNLLDQND

-467 LVGPAACGKSLVQ
+467 LVGPAACGKSFVQ
-480 AQVITRLLGGRIAK
+480 AQVITKLLGGRIAK
-494 PYRYMSGATQFNGDL
+494 PYRYMSGATEFNGDL
-509 FASEHLCISDE
+509 FAAEHLCISDE
-520 APGRDIHSRRTLGS
+520 APGRDIHSRRSLGS

-547 HPKNLQAVTLRPIW
+547 HPKNRQAITLRPIW

-604 IEVLREIIDTEL
+604 IQVLREIIDTEL
-616 PAFAHYL
+616 SQFAHYL

-663 IDTVIFEKEF
+663 IDTVIFENEF
-673 LTWRGTAA
+673 LTWKGTAA
-681 DLETALRDSKY
+681 DLETLIRDSKY

-717 PERIKKTKSNG
+717 PERIKKIKTNG
-728 KVRWAIS
+728 KVKWAIS
-735 PPPGASH
+735 PPKKAESWS
-742 DALT
+742 

>member
-1 MTLTELSDALSVRVA
+1 MTLPELSDALSVRVA
-16 DLCAQLLPAGRQVG
+16 ELCAQLLPAGRQVG
-30 SQWIVGNVFGDPGD
+30 SQWIVGNVFGDAGD
-44 SMYVELSGPKQGLW
+44 SLYVELTGPKQGLW

-72 IGQNL
+72 IGQNQ

-89 DFLGI
+89 EFLGI
-94 RDDYRP
+94 RDDYQP
-100 TPRLF
+100 EPRRF
-105 DPLKHGHRRDA
+105 DPLKHGHRADA
-116 SEPYSFGSSAWPYHD
+116 SQPYRYGSAAWPYPD
-131 ADGNIHAYVVRF
+131 ADGTIRAYVVRF
-143 DRPPTPE
+143 DLPD
-150 RPNGSKDTLP
+150 GSKDVRP
-160 LRLLPP
+160 LRFLPP
-166 DGVLADPLNPR
+166 DNQPPDLLNPR

-183 WPNPEP
+183 WTSPES

-198 ARRPN
+198 DRRPN

-219 KLFPSHVVVTWQGGC
+219 KLFPSHVVITWQGGS
-234 KRVVR
+234 KRVAR

-248 TTPIVLWPD
+248 ATPIVLWPD

-269 KARIPSA
+269 KARLPSA
-276 RLVNL
+276 KLVHL
-281 PDTLPDGWDLADPVP
+281 PDTLPEGWDLADPIP
-296 DGVSIQGLLDAA
+296 ADVSIQGLLDAA
-308 GDPPRPVPAQP
+308 GDPPRPVPAAP
-319 VPASPN
+319 LPASPN

-333 PNSGQWWIRNAWGD
+333 PNSGQWWTRNSWGD
-347 YAQINSDRVR
+347 YAQINGERVR
-357 THLTEHGVSHV
+357 TLFTESGVSPT

-373 SSDLDREL
+373 ASDVDREL

-392 AGCVAGHQAGLYGK
+392 AGSVAGHQAGLYDK

-411 SVAVLPAVP
+411 SVAPLPAVP
-420 GDSTR
+420 GDCAR
-425 IQTYLYNLLDRND
+425 LQTYLHNLLDQND

-467 LVGPAACGKSLVQ
+467 LVGPAACGKSFVQ
-480 AQVITRLLGGRIAK
+480 AQVITKLLGGRIAK
-494 PYRYMSGATQFNGDL
+494 PYRYMSGATEFNGDL
-509 FASEHLCISDE
+509 FAAEHLCISDE
-520 APGRDIHSRRTLGS
+520 APGRDIHSRRSLGS

-547 HPKNLQAVTLRPIW
+547 HPKNRQAITLRPIW

-595 HALPWPGPE
+595 HTLPWPGPE
-604 IEVLREIIDTEL
+604 IQVLREIIDTEL
-616 PAFAHYL
+616 SQFAHYL

-663 IDTVIFEKEF
+663 IDTAIFENEF

-681 DLETALRDSKY
+681 DLETVLRDSKY

-717 PERIKKTKSNG
+717 PERFKRTKSKN
-728 KVRWAIS
+728 KIRWAIT
-735 PPPGASH
+735 PPQKSEMM
-742 DALT
+742 D

>member
-1 MTLTELSDALSVRVA
+1 MTLPELSDALSVRVA
-16 DLCAQLLPAGRQVG
+16 ELCAQLLPAGRQVG
-30 SQWIVGNVFGDPGD
+30 PQWIVGNVFGDAGD
-44 SMYVELSGPKQGLW
+44 SLYVELTGPKQGLW

-72 IGQNL
+72 IGQNQ

-89 DFLGI
+89 EFLGI
-94 RDDYRP
+94 RDDYQP
-100 TPRLF
+100 EPRRF
-105 DPLKHGHRRDA
+105 DPLKHGHRNDA
-116 SEPYSFGSSAWPYHD
+116 SQPYRYGSAAWPYPD
-131 ADGNIHAYVVRF
+131 ADGTIQAYVVRF
-143 DRPPTPE
+143 DLPD
-150 RPNGSKDTLP
+150 GSKDVRP
-160 LRLLPP
+160 LRFLPP
-166 DGVLADPLNPR
+166 ENQPPDLLNPR

-183 WPNPEP
+183 WTSPES

-219 KLFPSHVVVTWQGGC
+219 KLFPSHVVLTWQGGS
-234 KRVVR
+234 KRVAR

-248 TTPIVLWPD
+248 ATPIVLWPD

-276 RLVNL
+276 KLVHL
-281 PDTLPDGWDLADPVP
+281 PDSLPEGWDLADPIP
-296 DGVSIQGLLDAA
+296 ADVSIQGLLDAA
-308 GDPPRPVPAQP
+308 GDPPRPVPAEPQA
-319 VPASPN
+319 ASPN

-333 PNSGQWWIRNAWGD
+333 PNSGQWWTRNAWGD
-347 YAQINSDRVR
+347 YAQINGERVR
-357 THLTEHGVSHV
+357 TLFTESGVSPT

-373 SSDLDREL
+373 ASDVDREL
-381 LRRTRDTRIRY
+381 LLRTRDTRIRY
-392 AGCVAGHQAGLYGK
+392 AGSVAGHQAGLYDK

-411 SVAVLPAVP
+411 SVAPLPAVP
-420 GDSTR
+420 GFSGR
-425 IQTYLYNLLDRND
+425 LQTYLHNLLDQND

-467 LVGPAACGKSLVQ
+467 LVGPAACGKSFVQ
-480 AQVITRLLGGRIAK
+480 AQVITKLLGNRIAK
-494 PYRYMSGATQFNGDL
+494 PYRYMSGATEFNGDL
-509 FASEHLCISDE
+509 FAAEHLCISDE
-520 APGRDIHSRRTLGS
+520 APGRDIHSRRSLGS

-547 HPKNLQAVTLRPIW
+547 HPKNRQAITLRPIW

-604 IEVLREIIDTEL
+604 IQVLREIIDTEL
-616 PAFAHYL
+616 SAFAHYL

-663 IDTVIFEKEF
+663 IDTAIFENEF

-681 DLETALRDSKY
+681 DLETVLRDSKY

-717 PERIKKTKSNG
+717 PERFKRTKSKN
-728 KVRWAIS
+728 KIRWAIT
-735 PPPGASH
+735 PPQKSEMM
-742 DALT
+742 D

>member
-16 DLCAQLLPAGRQVG
+16 ELCAQLLPAGRQVG
-30 SQWIVGNVFGDPGD
+30 NQWIVGNVFGDAGD
-44 SMYVELSGPKQGLW
+44 SCYVELSGPKQGLW
-58 YDHAAGNGGDLLEL
+58 YDHAAGQGGDLLEL
-72 IGQNL
+72 VGQHHVY
-77 TLPKGRA
+77 PKARA

-89 DFLGI
+89 EFLGI
-94 RDDYRP
+94 RDDYQP
-100 TPRLF
+100 EPRRF
-105 DPLKHGHRRDA
+105 DPLKHGHRNDA
-116 SEPYSFGSSAWPYHD
+116 SQPYRYGSAAWPYPD
-131 ADGNIHAYVVRF
+131 ADGTIRAYVVRF
-143 DRPPTPE
+143 DLPD
-150 RPNGSKDTLP
+150 GSKDVRP
-160 LRLLPP
+160 LRFLPP
-166 DGVLADPLNPR
+166 DNQPPDLLNPR

-183 WPNPEP
+183 WTAPEE

-219 KLFPSHVVVTWQGGC
+219 KLFPSHVVLTWQGGS
-234 KRVVR
+234 KRVGR

-248 TTPIVLWPD
+248 ATPIVLWPD

-269 KARIPSA
+269 KARLPAA
-276 RLVNL
+276 RLVHL
-281 PDTLPDGWDLADPVP
+281 PDSLPEGWDLADPIP
-296 DGVSIQGLLDAA
+296 ADVSIQGLLDAA
-308 GDPPRPVPAQP
+308 GDPPRPVPAEPQA
-319 VPASPN
+319 ASPN

-333 PNSGQWWIRNAWGD
+333 PNSGQWWTRNAWGD
-347 YAQINSDRVR
+347 YAQINGERVR
-357 THLTEHGVSHV
+357 TLFTESGVSPT

-373 SSDLDREL
+373 ASDVDREL

-392 AGCVAGHQAGLYGK
+392 AGSVAGHQAGLYDK
-406 VLVTE
+406 VLVTD
-411 SVAVLPAVP
+411 SVAPLPAVP
-420 GDSTR
+420 GDSAR
-425 IQTYLYNLLDRND
+425 LQTYLHNLLDQND

-467 LVGPAACGKSLVQ
+467 LVGPAACGKSFVQ
-480 AQVITRLLGGRIAK
+480 AQVITKLLGGRIAK
-494 PYRYMSGATQFNGDL
+494 PYRYMSGATEFNGDL

-520 APGRDIHSRRTLGS
+520 APGRDIHSRRSLGS

-547 HPKNLQAVTLRPIW
+547 HPKNRQAITLRPIW

-595 HALPWPGPE
+595 HPLPWPGPE

-616 PAFAHYL
+616 SQFAHYL

-663 IDTVIFEKEF
+663 IDTAIFENEF

-681 DLETALRDSKY
+681 DLETLLRDSKY

-717 PERIKKTKSNG
+717 PERFKRTKSKN
-728 KVRWAIS
+728 KIRWAIT
-735 PPPGASH
+735 PPQKSE
-742 DALT
+742 ALD

>member
-1 MTLTELSDALSVRVA
+1 MTLPELSDALSVRVA
-16 DLCAQLLPAGRQVG
+16 ELCAQLLPAGRQVG
-30 SQWIVGNVFGDPGD
+30 SQWIVGNVFGDAGD
-44 SMYVELSGPKQGLW
+44 SLYVELTGPKQGLW

-72 IGQNL
+72 IGQNQ

-89 DFLGI
+89 EFLGI
-94 RDDYRP
+94 RDDYQP
-100 TPRLF
+100 EPRRF
-105 DPLKHGHRRDA
+105 DPLKHGHRADA
-116 SEPYSFGSSAWPYHD
+116 SQPYRYGSAAWPYPD
-131 ADGNIHAYVVRF
+131 ADGTVRAYVVRF
-143 DRPPTPE
+143 DLPD
-150 RPNGSKDTLP
+150 GSKDVRP
-160 LRLLPP
+160 LRFLPP
-166 DGVLADPLNPR
+166 DNQPPDLLNPR

-183 WPNPEP
+183 WTSPES

-203 DPVLIVEGEK
+203 DPVLVVEGEK

-219 KLFPSHVVVTWQGGC
+219 KLFPSHVVLTWQGGS
-234 KRVVR
+234 KRVARV
-239 AAIDPLLTR
+239 AIDPLLTR
-248 TTPIVLWPD
+248 ATPIILWPD
-257 ADKPGRDAMVYL
+257 ADAPGRDAMVYL
-269 KARIPSA
+269 KARLPSA
-276 RLVNL
+276 RLVHL
-281 PDTLPDGWDLADPVP
+281 PDTLPDGWDLADPIPP
-296 DGVSIQGLLDAA
+296 DVSIQGLLDAA
-308 GDPPRPVPAQP
+308 GDPPRPVPAAP
-319 VPASPN
+319 LPASPN

-333 PNSGQWWIRNAWGD
+333 PNSGQWWTRNAWGD
-347 YAQINSDRVR
+347 YAQINGERVR
-357 THLTEHGVSHV
+357 TLFTESGVSPT

-373 SSDLDREL
+373 ASDVDREL

-392 AGCVAGHQAGLYGK
+392 AGSVAGHQAGLYGK

-411 SVAVLPAVP
+411 SVAPLPAVP
-420 GDSTR
+420 GDCAR
-425 IQTYLYNLLDRND
+425 IQTYLYNLLDHND
-438 DQYWRLIFWLALRR
+438 DQYWRLIYWLALRR

-467 LVGPAACGKSLVQ
+467 LVGPAACGKSFVQ
-480 AQVITRLLGGRIAK
+480 AQVITKLLGGRIAK
-494 PYRYMSGATQFNGDL
+494 PYRYMSGATEFNGDL
-509 FASEHLCISDE
+509 FAAEHLCISDE
-520 APGRDIHSRRTLGS
+520 APGRDIHSRRSLGS

-547 HPKNLQAVTLRPIW
+547 HPKNRQAITLRPIW

-604 IEVLREIIDTEL
+604 IQVLREIIDTEL
-616 PAFAHYL
+616 PALAHYL

-628 PEHLVEPRCG
+628 PEHLVDPRCG

-663 IDTVIFEKEF
+663 IDTVIFENEF

-681 DLETALRDSKY
+681 DIETVLRDSKY

-702 NTACGV
+702 NSACGV

-717 PERIKKTKSNG
+717 PERFKKTKSKN
-728 KVRWAIS
+728 KIRWAIS
-735 PPPGASH
+735 PPQKSEVL
-742 DALT
+742 D

>member
-1 MTLTELSDALSVRVA
+1 MTLPELSDALSVRVA
-16 DLCAQLLPAGRQVG
+16 ELCAQLLPAGRQVG
-30 SQWIVGNVFGDPGD
+30 SQWIVGNVFGDAGD
-44 SMYVELSGPKQGLW
+44 SLYVELTGPKQGLW

-72 IGQNL
+72 IGQNQ

-89 DFLGI
+89 EFLGI
-94 RDDYRP
+94 RDDYQP
-100 TPRLF
+100 EPRRF
-105 DPLKHGHRRDA
+105 DPLKHGHRADA
-116 SEPYSFGSSAWPYHD
+116 SQPYRYGSAAWPYPD
-131 ADGNIHAYVVRF
+131 ADGTIRAYVVRF
-143 DRPPTPE
+143 DLPD
-150 RPNGSKDTLP
+150 GSKDVRP
-160 LRLLPP
+160 LRFLPP
-166 DGVLADPLNPR
+166 DNQPPDLLNPR

-183 WPNPEP
+183 WTSPES

-219 KLFPSHVVVTWQGGC
+219 KLFPSHVVITWQGGS
-234 KRVVR
+234 KRVAR

-248 TTPIVLWPD
+248 ATPIVLWPD

-269 KARIPSA
+269 KARLPSA
-276 RLVNL
+276 RLVHL
-281 PDTLPDGWDLADPVP
+281 PDTLPDGWDLADPIPP
-296 DGVSIQGLLDAA
+296 DVSIQGLLDAA
-308 GDPPRPVPAQP
+308 GDPPRPVPAAP
-319 VPASPN
+319 LPASPN

-333 PNSGQWWIRNAWGD
+333 PNSGQWWTRNAWGD
-347 YAQINSDRVR
+347 YAQINGERVR
-357 THLTEHGVSHV
+357 TLFTESGVSPT

-373 SSDLDREL
+373 ASDVDREL

-392 AGCVAGHQAGLYGK
+392 AGSVAGHQAGLYDK

-411 SVAVLPAVP
+411 SVAPLPAVP
-420 GDSTR
+420 GDSAR
-425 IQTYLYNLLDRND
+425 LQTYLHNLLDQND

-467 LVGPAACGKSLVQ
+467 LVGPAACGKSFVQ
-480 AQVITRLLGGRIAK
+480 AQVITKLLGGRIAK
-494 PYRYMSGATQFNGDL
+494 PYRYMSGATEFNGDL
-509 FASEHLCISDE
+509 FAAEHLCISDE
-520 APGRDIHSRRTLGS
+520 APGRDIHSRRSLGS

-547 HPKNLQAVTLRPIW
+547 HPKNRQAITLRPIW

-595 HALPWPGPE
+595 HTLPWPGPE
-604 IEVLREIIDTEL
+604 IQVLREIIDTEL
-616 PAFAHYL
+616 SQFAHYL

-663 IDTVIFEKEF
+663 IDTVIFENEF
-673 LTWRGTAA
+673 LTWKGTAA
-681 DLETALRDSKY
+681 DLETVLRDSKY

-717 PERIKKTKSNG
+717 PERIKKIKTNG
-728 KVRWAIS
+728 KVKWAIS
-735 PPPGASH
+735 PPKKAEVWS
-742 DALT
+742 

>member
-1 MTLTELSDALSVRVA
+1 MTLPELSDALSVRVA

-30 SQWIVGNVFGDPGD
+30 SQWIVGNVFGDAGD
-44 SMYVELSGPKQGLW
+44 SLYVELTGPKQGLW

-72 IGQNL
+72 IGQNQ

-89 DFLGI
+89 EFLGI
-94 RDDYRP
+94 RDDYQP
-100 TPRLF
+100 EPRRF
-105 DPLKHGHRRDA
+105 DPLKHGHRADA
-116 SEPYSFGSSAWPYHD
+116 SQPYRYGSAAWPYPD
-131 ADGNIHAYVVRF
+131 ADGTIRAYVVRF
-143 DRPPTPE
+143 DLPD
-150 RPNGSKDTLP
+150 GSKDVRP
-160 LRLLPP
+160 LRFLPP
-166 DGVLADPLNPR
+166 DNQPPDLLNPR

-183 WPNPEP
+183 WTAPED
-189 VPLFNLHLL
+189 VPIFNLHLL

-219 KLFPSHVVVTWQGGC
+219 KLFPSHVVLTWQGGS
-234 KRVVR
+234 KRVGR

-257 ADKPGRDAMVYL
+257 NDKPGRDAMVYL
-269 KARIPSA
+269 KARLPA
-276 RLVNL
+276 AKLVSL
-281 PDTLPDGWDLADPVP
+281 PATLPDGWDLADPIP
-296 DGVSIQGLLDAA
+296 ADVSIQGLLDAA
-308 GDPPRPVPAQP
+308 GDPPRPVPAAPQ
-319 VPASPN
+319 PASPN

-333 PNSGQWWIRNAWGD
+333 PNSGQWWTRNVWGD
-347 YAQINSDRVR
+347 YAQINGERVR
-357 THLTEHGVSHV
+357 TLFTESGVSPT

-373 SSDLDREL
+373 ASDVDREL

-392 AGCVAGHQAGLYGK
+392 AGSVAGHQAGLYDK

-411 SVAVLPAVP
+411 SVAPLPAVP
-420 GDSTR
+420 GFSGR
-425 IQTYLYNLLDRND
+425 LQTYLHNLLDQND

-467 LVGPAACGKSLVQ
+467 LVGPAACGKSFVQ
-480 AQVITRLLGGRIAK
+480 AQVITKLLGGRIAK
-494 PYRYMSGATQFNGDL
+494 PYRYMSGATEFNGDL
-509 FASEHLCISDE
+509 FAAEHLCISDE
-520 APGRDIHSRRTLGS
+520 APGRDIHSRRSLGS

-547 HPKNLQAVTLRPIW
+547 HPKNRQAITLRPIW

-595 HALPWPGPE
+595 HTLPWPGPE
-604 IEVLREIIDTEL
+604 IQVLREIIDTEL
-616 PAFAHYL
+616 SQFAHYL

-628 PEHLVEPRCG
+628 PEHLVDPRCG

-663 IDTVIFEKEF
+663 IDTVIFENEF
-673 LTWRGTAA
+673 LTWKGTAA
-681 DLETALRDSKY
+681 DLETLLRDSKY
-692 SREADRLFRF
+692 AREADRLFRF

-717 PERIKKTKSNG
+717 PHRFKKTKASG
-728 KVRWAIS
+728 KVKWAIS
-735 PPPGASH
+735 PPLNSGAL
-742 DALT
+742 D

>member
-1 MTLTELSDALSVRVA
+1 MTLPELSDALSVRVA
-16 DLCAQLLPAGRQVG
+16 ELCAQLLPAGRQVG
-30 SQWIVGNVFGDPGD
+30 PQWIVGNVFGDAGD
-44 SMYVELSGPKQGLW
+44 SLYVELTGPKQGLW

-72 IGQNL
+72 IGQNQ

-89 DFLGI
+89 EFLGI
-94 RDDYRP
+94 RDDYQP
-100 TPRLF
+100 EPRRF
-105 DPLKHGHRRDA
+105 DPLKHGHRNDA
-116 SEPYSFGSSAWPYHD
+116 SQPYRYGSAAWPYPD
-131 ADGNIHAYVVRF
+131 ADGTIQAYVVRF
-143 DRPPTPE
+143 DLPD
-150 RPNGSKDTLP
+150 GSKDVRP
-160 LRLLPP
+160 LRFLPP
-166 DGVLADPLNPR
+166 DNQPPDLLNPR

-183 WPNPEP
+183 WTSPES

-219 KLFPSHVVVTWQGGC
+219 KLFPSHVVLTWQGGS
-234 KRVVR
+234 KRVAR

-248 TTPIVLWPD
+248 ATPIVLWPD

-269 KARIPSA
+269 KARLPA
-276 RLVNL
+276 AKLVHL
-281 PDTLPDGWDLADPVP
+281 PDSLPEGWDLADPIP
-296 DGVSIQGLLDAA
+296 ADVSIQGLLDAA
-308 GDPPRPVPAQP
+308 GDPPRPVPAEPQA
-319 VPASPN
+319 ASPN

-333 PNSGQWWIRNAWGD
+333 PNSGQWWTRNAWGD
-347 YAQINSDRVR
+347 YAQINGERVR
-357 THLTEHGVSHV
+357 TLFTESGVSPT

-373 SSDLDREL
+373 ASDVDREL
-381 LRRTRDTRIRY
+381 LLRTRDTRIRY
-392 AGCVAGHQAGLYGK
+392 AGSVAGHQAGLYDK

-411 SVAVLPAVP
+411 SVAPLPAVP
-420 GDSTR
+420 GFSGR
-425 IQTYLYNLLDRND
+425 LQTYLHNLLDQND

-467 LVGPAACGKSLVQ
+467 LVGPAACGKSFVQ
-480 AQVITRLLGGRIAK
+480 AQVITKLLGGRIAK
-494 PYRYMSGATQFNGDL
+494 PYRYMSGATEFNGDL
-509 FASEHLCISDE
+509 FAAEHLCISDE
-520 APGRDIHSRRTLGS
+520 APGRDIHSRRSLGS

-547 HPKNLQAVTLRPIW
+547 HPKNRQAITLRPIW

-595 HALPWPGPE
+595 SPLPWPGPE
-604 IEVLREIIDTEL
+604 IQVLREIIDTEL
-616 PAFAHYL
+616 SAFAHYL

-663 IDTVIFEKEF
+663 IDTVIFENEF

-681 DLETALRDSKY
+681 DLETVLRDSKY

-717 PERIKKTKSNG
+717 PERFKRTKSKN
-728 KVRWAIS
+728 KIRWAIT
-735 PPPGASH
+735 PPQKSEMM
-742 DALT
+742 D

>member
-16 DLCAQLLPAGRQVG
+16 ELCAQLLPAGRQVG
-30 SQWIVGNVFGDPGD
+30 PQWIVGNVFGDPGD
-44 SMYVELSGPKQGLW
+44 SCYVELQGPKQGLW
-58 YDHAAGNGGDLLEL
+58 YDHAAGQGGDLLEL
-72 IGQNL
+72 VGQHHVYS
-77 TLPKGRA
+77 KAQA
-84 AQWAR
+84 AQWSR
-89 DFLGI
+89 EFLGI
-94 RDDYRP
+94 RDDYQP
-100 TPRLF
+100 APRSF
-105 DPLKHGHRRDA
+105 DPLKHGHRNDA
-116 SEPYSFGSSAWPYHD
+116 SQPYRYGSAAWPYPD
-131 ADGNIHAYVVRF
+131 ADGTIRAYVVRF
-143 DRPPTPE
+143 DLPD
-150 RPNGSKDTLP
+150 GSKDVRP
-160 LRLLPP
+160 LRFLPP
-166 DGVLADPLNPR
+166 DNQPPDLLNPR

-183 WPNPEP
+183 WTAPED
-189 VPLFNLHLL
+189 VPIFNLHLL

-219 KLFPSHVVVTWQGGC
+219 KLFPSHVVLTWQGGS
-234 KRVVR
+234 KRVGR

-257 ADKPGRDAMVYL
+257 HDKPGRDAMVYL
-269 KARIPSA
+269 KARLPAA
-276 RLVNL
+276 RLVSL
-281 PDTLPDGWDLADPVP
+281 PATLPDGWDLADPIP
-296 DGVSIQGLLDAA
+296 ADVSIQGLLDAA
-308 GDPPRPVPAQP
+308 GDPPRPVPAAPQ
-319 VPASPN
+319 PASPN

-333 PNSGQWWIRNAWGD
+333 PNSGQWWTRNAWGD
-347 YAQINSDRVR
+347 YAQINGERVR
-357 THLTEHGVSHV
+357 TLFTESGVSPT

-373 SSDLDREL
+373 ASDVDREL

-392 AGCVAGHQAGLYGK
+392 AGSVAGHRAGLYGK

-411 SVAVLPAVP
+411 SVAPLESVP
-420 GDSTR
+420 GDCAR
-425 IQTYLYNLLDRND
+425 LQTYLHNLLDQND
-438 DQYWRLIFWLALRR
+438 DQYWRLIYWLALRR
-452 QAVLTGTWRASQALA
+452 RAVLTNTWRASQALA
-467 LVGPAACGKSLVQ
+467 LVGPAACGKSFVQ
-480 AQVITRLLGGRIAK
+480 AQVITKLLGGRIAK
-494 PYRYMSGATQFNGDL
+494 PYRYMSGATEFNGDL

-547 HPKNLQAVTLRPIW
+547 HPKNRQAVTLRPIW

-595 HALPWPGPE
+595 NPLPWPGPE

-616 PAFAHYL
+616 SQFSHYL

-628 PEHLVEPRCG
+628 PDHLVEPRCG

-663 IDTVIFEKEF
+663 IDTVIFENEF

-681 DLETALRDSKY
+681 DLETILRDSKY
-692 SREADRLFRF
+692 AREADRLFRF

-717 PERIKKTKSNG
+717 PERIKKTKTNG
-728 KVRWAIS
+728 KVKWAIS
-735 PPPGASH
+735 PPQKSA
-742 DALT
+742 ALD

>member
-1 MTLTELSDALSVRVA
+1 MTLPELSDALSVRVA
-16 DLCAQLLPAGRQVG
+16 ELCAQLLPAGRQVG
-30 SQWIVGNVFGDPGD
+30 SQWIVGNVFGDAGD
-44 SMYVELSGPKQGLW
+44 SLYVELTGPKQGLW

-72 IGQNL
+72 IGQNQ

-89 DFLGI
+89 EFLGI
-94 RDDYRP
+94 RDDYQP
-100 TPRLF
+100 EPRRF
-105 DPLKHGHRRDA
+105 DPLKHGHRADA
-116 SEPYSFGSSAWPYHD
+116 SQPYRYGSAAWPYPD
-131 ADGNIHAYVVRF
+131 ADGTIRAYVVRF
-143 DRPPTPE
+143 DLPD
-150 RPNGSKDTLP
+150 GSKDVRP
-160 LRLLPP
+160 LRFLPP
-166 DGVLADPLNPR
+166 DNQPPDLLNPR

-183 WPNPEP
+183 WTSPEP

-198 ARRPN
+198 SRRPN
-203 DPVLIVEGEK
+203 DPVLVVEGEK

-219 KLFPSHVVVTWQGGC
+219 KLFPSHVVLTWQGGS
-234 KRVVR
+234 KRVAR

-248 TTPIVLWPD
+248 ATPIVLWPD

-269 KARIPSA
+269 KARLPSA
-276 RLVNL
+276 KLVHL
-281 PDTLPDGWDLADPVP
+281 PDTLPEGWDLADPIP
-296 DGVSIQGLLDAA
+296 ADVSIQGLLDAA
-308 GDPPRPVPAQP
+308 GDSPRPVPAAP
-319 VPASPN
+319 LPASPN

-333 PNSGQWWIRNAWGD
+333 PNSGQWWTRNSWGD
-347 YAQINSDRVR
+347 YAQINGERVR
-357 THLTEHGVSHV
+357 TLFTESGVSPT

-373 SSDLDREL
+373 ASDVDREL

-392 AGCVAGHQAGLYGK
+392 AGSVAGHQAGLYDK

-411 SVAVLPAVP
+411 SVAPLPAVP
-420 GDSTR
+420 GDSAR
-425 IQTYLYNLLDRND
+425 LQTYLHNLLDQND

-467 LVGPAACGKSLVQ
+467 LVGPAACGKSFVQ
-480 AQVITRLLGGRIAK
+480 AQVITKLLGGRIAK
-494 PYRYMSGATQFNGDL
+494 PYRYMSGATEFNGDL

-520 APGRDIHSRRTLGS
+520 APGRDIHSRRSLGS

-547 HPKNLQAVTLRPIW
+547 HPKNRQAITLRPIW

-604 IEVLREIIDTEL
+604 IQVLREIIDTEL
-616 PAFAHYL
+616 SQFAHYL

-652 QLSPEHQLIGL
+652 QLSPEHQLVGL
-663 IDTVIFEKEF
+663 IDTVIFENEF

-681 DLETALRDSKY
+681 DLETVLRDSKY

-717 PERIKKTKSNG
+717 PERFKRTKSKN
-728 KVRWAIS
+728 KIRWAIT
-735 PPPGASH
+735 PPQKSEMM
-742 DALT
+742 D